1 MKAPSVREA
10 IEDFLDTVRLARSK
24 NTYDTYKFAM
34 RSFEDVLSTRALD
47 MEGHIA
53 DDPVSRAVDELR
65 MRAQFL
71 KILGSYPRAI

>member
-1 MKAPSVREA
+1 MPLKKKAWEYL
-10 IEDFLDTVRLARSK
+10 F
-24 NTYDTYKFAM
+24 F
-34 RSFEDVLSTRALD
+34 LD

-53 DDPVSRAVDELR
+53 DDPVARAVDELR